1 LKDGKSVDTTM
12 GFTAVEGLCMG
23 TRPGS
28 IDPGAVLYLFQN
40 LGLSVKE
47 VETMLYKKSGLIGV
61 SGISNDMRDLLGREE
76 PEAKLAVDYFIYRI
90 AKEIGA
96 LAAALG
102 GVDALVFTAGIGEN
116 SAEIRRRV
124 CESSAWLG
132 IQLDNDRNEQK
143 ADRIS
148 TPQSKI
154 SVWVIPTN
162 EELMIA
168 LHTGQ
173 MLGLRSQTAEQAA

>member
-1 LKDGKSVDTTM
+1 M

-40 LGLSVKE
+40 LGLTVKE
-47 VETMLYKKSGLIGV
+47 VEAILYKKSGLIGI
-61 SGISNDMRDLLGREE
+61 SGISNDMRDLLGRAE

-90 AKEIGA
+90 TKEIGA
-96 LAAALG
+96 LAGALG

-116 SAEIRRRV
+116 SSEIRQRV
-124 CESSAWLG
+124 CEASAWLG
-132 IQLDNDRNEQK
+132 IEIDAEANGQNAAK
-143 ADRIS
+143 IS
-148 TPQSKI
+148 TSQSKL

-168 LHTGQ
+168 LHTGEL
-173 MLGLRSQTAEQAA
+173 LGLRSQTAEHAA

>member
-1 LKDGKSVDTTM
+1 M

-47 VETMLYKKSGLIGV
+47 VETLLYKKSGLIGI

-76 PEAKLAVDYFIYRI
+76 PQAKLAVDYFIYRI
-90 AKEIGA
+90 TKEIGG

-116 SAEIRRRV
+116 SPEIRSRV
-124 CESSAWLG
+124 CEASAWLG
-132 IQLDNDRNEQK
+132 IDIDAAANEQK
-143 ADRIS
+143 ATRIS
-148 TPQSKI
+148 TAQSRV

-168 LHTGQ
+168 LHTGEL
-173 MLGLRSQTAEQAA
+173 LGLRSQTAEQAA